1 MRVNIFSRKPSPQK
15 HVIFW
20 AFSDVKNQPAV
31 FDRIFTHKKSTRK
44 FTQKFTPDFGEST
57 QNIHAESTRKIFT
70 QNATCLLVVAHQ
82 KCFPTRCIKLS
93 LQMIAT
99 DAFILARVEYDEY
112 ANPKHVKTDICDCV
126 SLRYLDVSFGAAA
139 KIFTQNP
146 LWEMLFMIH
155 THSRPYQY
163 ILQQTNTNHDT
174 RHTNTTRI

>member
-1 MRVNIFSRKPSPQK
+1 MQNI
-15 HVIFW
+15 H
-20 AFSDVKNQPAV
+20 AE
-31 FDRIFTHKKSTRK
+31 ST
-44 FTQKFTPDFGEST
+44 QNIHAEST

-70 QNATCLLVVAHQ
+70 RNATRLLVVAHQ

-99 DAFILARVEYDEY
+99 DAFILARVEYDEF

-146 LWEMLFMIH
+146 LWEMLFM
-155 THSRPYQY
+155 TNEREREQERERKR
-163 ILQQTNTNHDT
+163 LQANAHA
-174 RHTNTTRI
+174 